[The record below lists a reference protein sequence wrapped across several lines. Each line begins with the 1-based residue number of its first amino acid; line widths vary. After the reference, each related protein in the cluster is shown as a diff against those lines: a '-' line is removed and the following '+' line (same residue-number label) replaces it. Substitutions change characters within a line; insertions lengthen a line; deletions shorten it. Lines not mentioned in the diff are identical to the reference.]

1 MSIFKE
7 FSLNLIILLFPL
19 FFVFSQNFEEYN
31 YQFFIP
37 STILFFV
44 LYSIFFSF
52 NFFFYLIKVFDFSK
66 FKLINSISVLF
77 FVISFFIEYYFLATG
92 LTYFSTI
99 GLTKKL
105 VIALL
110 ILVILF
116 FAFFRFKNLNI
127 LIFKFLLFYLIFN
140 IFYINFNNQN
150 IFNSKV
156 SSKNINSSSLVSETK
171 LPNLYLII
179 LDQMTSPKIL
189 DEIYNLN
196 VEEYIDA
203 DSFNIYSAKSNYKD
217 TKDSL
222 GAFFHETAIG
232 YKFYPFQ
239 DGMSEPNFLLY
250 LKNLDYKIFSMG
262 NYYTKCMEVYDLSCL
277 EYLKTYYPFDFII
290 RQTFFTTLFEKY
302 ILREIQFVKN
312 TITNVLLKNYRNKDG
327 TINIFENKNYNILP
341 INHFHKFLKMNSN
354 TLNLNNINN
363 AFIIHEWAPHEP
375 YRKSNCELYE
385 NLPTE
390 LNTISIRFD
399 RYKNSVICVLKEVQ
413 KLLTSIQNLDNNS
426 LIFIFG
432 DHGSEYRDPEI
443 IKDIN
448 NIKRNQL
455 TRNPTTKDI
464 LILSK
469 LSNECEKLK
478 KNIKNM
484 NEITEIV
491 RNCIKVYNY

>member
-7 FSLNLIILLFPL
+7 FSINLVILLFPL
-19 FFVFSQNFEEYN
+19 FFVFLQNFEEYN
-31 YQFFIP
+31 YQLYIP
-37 STILFFV
+37 SIVLFFV
-44 LYSIFFSF
+44 LYSIFFSI
-52 NFFFYLIKVFDFSK
+52 NSFFYLIKVFDFSK

-77 FVISFFIEYYFLATG
+77 FVVSFFIEYYF
-92 LTYFSTI
+92 SII

-127 LIFKFLLFYLIFN
+127 FIFKFLLFYLIFN

-150 IFNSKV
+150 IFNLKV
-156 SSKNINSSSLVSETK
+156 NSKNTNSSHFVSEKK

-196 VEEYIDA
+196 VEEYIDE
-203 DSFNIYSAKSNYKD
+203 DIFNIYSAKSNYND
-217 TKDSL
+217 TRSSL
-222 GAFFHETAIG
+222 SNFFYERQIFDKNTAIN
-232 YKFYPFQ
+232 KIYPFQ
-239 DGMSEPNFLLY
+239 DGINEPNFLLY

-262 NYYTKCMEVYDLSCL
+262 NYYVKCMEVYNLTCV
-277 EYLKTYYPFDFII
+277 EYIKTYYPFDFII
-290 RQTFFTTLFEKY
+290 GESFFTRLFEKY

-312 TITNVLLKNYRNKDG
+312 TIANILLKNYRNEDG

-341 INHFHKFLKMNSN
+341 INHFHKILKMNSN
-354 TLNLNNINN
+354 MLNLNNINN
-363 AFIIHEWAPHEP
+363 AFIIHEWAPHHP

-399 RYKNSVICVLKEVQ
+399 RYKNSVKCVLKEVQ
-413 KLLTSIQNLDNNS
+413 KLLTSIQNFDNNS
-426 LIFIFG
+426 LIFVFA
-432 DHGSEYRDPEI
+432 DHGSEYRDTKI
-443 IKDIN
+443 INDIN

-455 TRNPTTKDI
+455 TRNPKTKDI

-469 LSNECEKLK
+469 LSNECKKLK
-478 KNIKNM
+478 KNIKNI
-484 NEITEIV
+484 NEITEII
-491 RNCIKVYNY
+491 RNCIKVYNF